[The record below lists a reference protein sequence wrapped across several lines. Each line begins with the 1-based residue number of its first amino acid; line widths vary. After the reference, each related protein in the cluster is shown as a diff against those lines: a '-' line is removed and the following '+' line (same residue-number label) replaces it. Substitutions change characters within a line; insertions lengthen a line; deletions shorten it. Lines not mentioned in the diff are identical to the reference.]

1 MDYLYFPG
9 CTLYTKA
16 KNLDTAARECAKL
29 VGLELRELP
38 NWTCCGAAFP
48 LATDNLMALLPP
60 SRILA
65 NAMKEGENLTTL
77 CSVCFNVLRRTLHL
91 LKTDVE
97 KREKIF
103 DFIEMEYSDDF
114 HLRHYLEILR
124 DEIGFDR
131 VKEQVKRDLKGLK
144 VAPFYGCMLLRPF
157 EEMQFD
163 DKENPVIFED
173 FLRSIGC
180 DSVDF
185 PYKIECCGSFQ
196 SVGAPD
202 VATECGYSI
211 LTSAMRNG
219 AEAVVTTCPLC
230 QFNLDTK
237 QREMKEKYSDFQG
250 IPVLYFSQLMG
261 LSFDLPRETLDFARN
276 DVDPLPLL
284 ERNGLIDGGT
294 DR

>member
-180 DSVDF
+180 DPVDF